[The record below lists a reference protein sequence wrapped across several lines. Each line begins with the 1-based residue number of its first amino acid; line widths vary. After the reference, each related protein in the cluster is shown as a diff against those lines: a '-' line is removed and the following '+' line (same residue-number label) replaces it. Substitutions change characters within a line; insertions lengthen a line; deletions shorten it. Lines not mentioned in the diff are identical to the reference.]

1 MLRTS
6 VEGTTTR
13 SQQRKAEIAA
23 SAARLF
29 CDLGYHRVG
38 IDDVAA
44 SVGITGGAIYRHF
57 ANKQDLLA
65 RTVHDVYDLVDQA
78 LAASTALDDTLEV
91 LAEVSLDQRTAGV
104 TLLREARHLTGEA
117 REEVL
122 TRGAGLSAI
131 LVDRLRAE
139 RPELSAA
146 DGQTVVTCLLA
157 VYSSVALQHVVLP
170 RASGI
175 EVLAGMANTVARIPI
190 PPPSVPAGEDG
201 QRANDGGPQV
211 APRASRRE
219 MLLDAAIQLFAR
231 RGYSASRMEDVGAAA
246 DIAGPSIY
254 QHFDSKADLL
264 MAALTRGAEGL
275 ELDLSRSLAQGDG
288 PEACL
293 RLLVGSYVEF
303 MLRQPDLVRVLMD
316 EALYLQEA
324 EQESLRRIQLRYVGE
339 WVNLLIAARPRVSE
353 PVGRFLTQGL
363 FSVVND
369 AARHRITDRDRY
381 RTLLV
386 TLGTELLLGPQWAEA
401 PL

>member
-1 MLRTS
+1 MSRTS
-6 VEGTTTR
+6 VEGATTR

-23 SAARLF
+23 SASRLF

-65 RTVHDVYDLVDQA
+65 RTVCDVYDLVDGA
-78 LAASTALDDTLEV
+78 LAATEGLDETLEA
-91 LAEVSLDQRTAGV
+91 LAAVALDQRTAGV
-104 TLLREARHLTGEA
+104 TLLREARHLTGA
-117 REEVL
+117 VREEVGG
-122 TRGAGLSAI
+122 RGTELVGV
-131 LVDRLRAE
+131 LVDRLRRE
-139 RPELSAA
+139 RPELSEA
-146 DGQTVVTCLLA
+146 DSRTVVAALIA
-157 VYSSVALQHVVLP
+157 VYASVSLQHVVLP
-170 RASGI
+170 RARGI
-175 EVLAGMANTVARIPI
+175 ELLAGMADAVTRTRL
-190 PPPSVPAGEDG
+190 PPQATPSDDRTHREGDG
-201 QRANDGGPQV
+201 APQV

-231 RGYSASRMEDVGAAA
+231 RGYQASRMEDVGAAA

-254 QHFDSKADLL
+254 QHFDGKADLL

-275 ELDLSRSLAQGDG
+275 ELDLSRSLAQGGG

-316 EALYLQEA
+316 EALYLPES

-339 WVNLLIAARPRVSE
+339 WVNLLIAARPGISE
-353 PVGRFLTQGL
+353 PVGRFVTQGV
-363 FSVVND
+363 FSLVND
-369 AARHRITDRDRY
+369 VARHRITEVDRY

-386 TLGTELLLGPQWAEA
+386 RLGTELLLGPDWAEA
-401 PL
+401 VA